1 MNINK
6 VTELEYNTLMKE
18 IAKNFLFEYGHIFIG
33 IITFPIIVTVA
44 DCYAQWKMEQK
55 IEKEKL

>member
-1 MNINK
+1 
-6 VTELEYNTLMKE
+6 MKE

-44 DCYAQWKMEQK
+44 DCYGQWKMEQK
-55 IEKEKL
+55 IEQKIEKEKL